1 MHSDGTSRRPR
12 SRTTITHL
20 RVALAAVALAV
31 GAAGCGQ
38 GDQTSDGDDASAT
51 TITGLAGESGE
62 AQPAFLSAYLGVVD
76 LPEVLTPN
84 LEEVAG
90 CELEALAEG
99 LPVVV
104 SHQVDAESLDASDFV
119 VTTSSGRKA
128 SPTCAPLAPADDDDE
143 LQTVLLVGELG
154 SAEDRPVR
162 ISIAGELLA
171 VDGTDLSGLETDD
184 IDTFEDG
191 PGVVLAKIRPAQE
204 TCSFLGSTDEIQTT
218 WQGGVTGPRNSEVGA
233 DQLDGFRVAD
243 EGGVEHGILGFDD
256 LGDGDN
262 YVVVC
267 VPAGVAATT
276 IGVRAATLFD
286 PTNRPNPET
295 GATVT
300 DFSSQSARG

>member
-1 MHSDGTSRRPR
+1 M
-12 SRTTITHL
+12 
-20 RVALAAVALAV
+20 ALAAVALAF

-38 GDQTSDGDDASAT
+38 GDQTSDDDDASAT
-51 TITGLAGESGE
+51 TIAGLAGESGDG
-62 AQPAFLSAYLGVVD
+62 QSAFLSAYLGVVD

-90 CELEALAEG
+90 CELEAHAEG

-104 SHQVDAESLDASDFV
+104 SRQVDAESLDASDFV

-128 SPTCAPLAPADDDDE
+128 SPTCAPLAPADDSDE

-154 SAEDRPVR
+154 TADDRPAR
-162 ISIAGELLA
+162 ISIAGELRA

-191 PGVVLAKIRPAQE
+191 PEVVLAKIRPAE
-204 TCSFLGSTDEIQTT
+204 EKCSSLGSTDEIQTT
-218 WQGGVTGPRNSEVGA
+218 WQGGVTGPQNSEVGA
-233 DQLDGFRVAD
+233 DQLDGFAVVD

-267 VPAGVAATT
+267 VTAGSCADDTR
-276 IGVRAATLFD
+276 GSGCDSVRSNQQ
-286 PTNRPNPET
+286 PQ
-295 GATVT
+295 
-300 DFSSQSARG
+300 SQDESDRDGLLVPLSEG

>member
-1 MHSDGTSRRPR
+1 VS
-12 SRTTITHL
+12 
-20 RVALAAVALAV
+20 LAC
-31 GAAGCGQ
+31 GAAGCGHD
-38 GDQTSDGDDASAT
+38 DQTSDGDDASAT
-51 TITGLAGESGE
+51 TITGLAGEAGE
-62 AQPAFLSAYLGVVD
+62 GQPAFLSAYLGVVD
-76 LPEVLTPN
+76 LPEVLTPK

-119 VTTSSGRKA
+119 VTTSSGRRA
-128 SPTCAPLAPADDDDE
+128 SPICAPLAPADDDDE

-154 SAEDRPVR
+154 TAEDRPARV
-162 ISIAGELLA
+162 SIAGELLA
-171 VDGTDLSGLETDD
+171 VDGTDLRGLETDD

-191 PGVVLAKIRPAQE
+191 PELVLAKIRPAQE
-204 TCSFLGSTDEIQTT
+204 KCSSLGSTDEIQTT
-218 WQGGVTGPRNSEVGA
+218 WQGGVTGPQNSEVGA
-233 DQLDGFRVAD
+233 AQLAGFTVAD
-243 EGGVEHGILGFDD
+243 GGGVEHGILGFDD

-267 VPAGVAATT
+267 VPVGVAPTM

-300 DFSSQSARG
+300 DF